1 MRRRIGAWADSFGLT
16 DQRPRAGQSKVD
28 NEEVL
33 GAEELYVMPGWAV
46 VKMRDKDEGEKAT
59 SQPDA
64 EHTSPGEQV

>member
-1 MRRRIGAWADSFGLT
+1 VV
-16 DQRPRAGQSKVD
+16 QSKVD